1 MDGVI
6 VERRVDS
13 DAVQRL
19 RTYFLGFGFDESVA
33 LERLIERALA
43 ALDPAERAEDVVAQ
57 IRRRVEVWFI
67 DSLGLAMAASVD
79 AEAIGRVA
87 FLLSDA
93 AQRWPQYFLDAEA
106 PPVEMI
112 DALRLAAPLPIP
124 HPAVTMPEQNLSP
137 VWSLGPVRQLLR
149 RPASK
154 APQA

>member
-1 MDGVI
+1 MDGMI
-6 VERRVDS
+6 VERQVDS
-13 DAVQRL
+13 EAVQRL
-19 RTYFLGFGFDESVA
+19 RTYFLSFGFDESAA

-43 ALDPAERAEDVVAQ
+43 ALDPAEDVVAQ
-57 IRRRVEVWFI
+57 VRRRVEAWFI
-67 DSLGLAMAASVD
+67 DSLGLATAASID
-79 AEAIGRVA
+79 AEAMGRAA

-93 AQRWPQYFLDAEA
+93 AQRWPQHFLDSEA
-106 PPVEMI
+106 PPAEMI

-137 VWSLGPVRQLLR
+137 VWSLGPMRQLLR